1 MLNLGT
7 GEVLLIAFVA
17 LVILGPARLPEAARQ
32 AGRAIAEVRRMA
44 NGFQAEVQAAMREP
58 ERPEEPQVA
67 EQIAS
72 PTHHAGPAPHR
83 RTRRRRAAVAATEST
98 FRYHR
103 KLGLLRYVDPEVF
116 ERLRSLAA

>member
-44 NGFQAEVQAAMREP
+44 NGFQAEVHAAMREP
-58 ERPEEPQVA
+58 EPSE
-67 EQIAS
+67 
-72 PTHHAGPAPHR
+72 GPLDIEDAAPPP
-83 RTRRRRAAVAATEST
+83 RRAEPLPADST
-98 FRYHR
+98 
-103 KLGLLRYVDPEVF
+103 G
-116 ERLRSLAA
+116 